1 MIPLYLRPN
10 SGIPSL
16 IAAPSNAKSNELAA
30 KQAAALKA
38 KVTENQKLK
47 EKLAAAK
54 DKNAKLVKDAKAN
67 KKVTKTTSLDGSVSG
82 SIVAGND
89 SPPAPVGQYF
99 YNPPMISY
107 NYFRDEGPQSDFS
120 NVSNAPGNFGR
131 GIDAWTNRFGSKG
144 VIQMS
149 KARSKDYSTSSDPNS
164 NTFDGNLYG
173 FKFMY
178 NPSEVTM
185 NWGLGEGMNL
195 EGIAAGLGV
204 PGSVAITQSLKYS
217 SISFS
222 LLLNRVSDMAFL
234 NANGLKPDVVDPYT
248 TFQIAP
254 NSNKNRELA
263 NIYKRGTMYDLEYLF
278 RTIMG
283 INATNRF
290 LLQGETADRGWLAGT
305 QVELHLGDGFR
316 YLVRVTNLE
325 VKHAIFNDR
334 MVPTLSYI
342 NLELSR
348 FNEMARD

>member
-1 MIPLYLRPN
+1 MIPFYLRPN

-82 SIVAGND
+82 SLVAGD
-89 SPPAPVGQYF
+89 VTPPSPIGDYF
-99 YNPPMISY
+99 YNPPMIKY
-107 NYFRDEGPQSDFS
+107 NYFRDEGPQADFS

-131 GIDAWTNRFGSKG
+131 AKDAWTNNFGSKG
-144 VIQMS
+144 VIQMIR
-149 KARSKDYSTSSDPNS
+149 ARSKDFANSSDPNS

-178 NPSEVTM
+178 NPNEVTM
-185 NWGLGEGMNL
+185 NWGLAEGMNW
-195 EGIAAGLGV
+195 EGIQAGLDAG
-204 PGSVAITQSLKYS
+204 GNAFTQSLQYS
-217 SISFS
+217 KISFS
-222 LLLNRVSDMAFL
+222 LLLNRVPDMAFL
-234 NANGLKPDVVDPYT
+234 NANGLKPGVVDPYT

-254 NSNKNRELA
+254 NSNKDRELA

-283 INATNRF
+283 INATRKL
-290 LLQGETADRGWLAGT
+290 LLQGETADRGWLQGIP
-305 QVELHLGDGFR
+305 VELHLGDGLR
-316 YLVRVTNLE
+316 YLVRVSNLE

-342 NLELSR
+342 NIECSR
-348 FNEMARD
+348 FNEIN